1 MYMQTS
7 INSPISCGHDQHWQS
22 QNVLLISACELLE
35 ELAGALALRGF
46 VMIDLTDGY
55 ILSVPNAAV
64 AISVHLARSP
74 PLRSTHQLLQLLPRR
89 GKLLEII
96 PKVFMLLVTLAYADS
111 RKSLRMQCDCTCNGV
126 ELLDASRHNC

>member
-1 MYMQTS
+1 M
-7 INSPISCGHDQHWQS
+7 
-22 QNVLLISACELLE
+22 ISAGELLE

-55 ILSVPNAAV
+55 LLSVPNAAV

-74 PLRSTHQLLQLLPRR
+74 PLRSTHRLLQLLPRR
-89 GKLLEII
+89 RKLLEII

-111 RKSLRMQCDCTCNGV
+111 RKSLRMQCDRTCNGV